1 LWLVVL
7 LGVVVLVS
15 VILAVG
21 IFVSWGRKVKGRGER
36 EVDDIVELREVRCRG
51 VNKEE
56 ERRIA

>member
-1 LWLVVL
+1 

-51 VNKEE
+51 VIKEE